1 MNDWCALLVVV
12 TSRRGILDS
21 PRSMTLDGE
30 EAGMRENIIRGDT

>member
-12 TSRRGILDS
+12 TSRRGILD
-21 PRSMTLDGE
+21 TLDGE